1 MFKFDKRDAVGSALR
16 TPLERL
22 PTDAGEAFG
31 LAWQNSLRAGNTNS
45 IVYGLREEY
54 KTILDDIEKRTGK
67 TLINPANFLGMT
79 DSFEAA
85 KTGADPDVGGVK
97 AYQAQVS
104 TINEF
109 IARNQA
115 EFPDLKP
122 IIPQEV
128 MDTVI
133 KKGRAAREDWAIA
146 SEYAGTGADISGFLG
161 GMAGSAVDPPNI
173 AATVVGAMV
182 PGSMALR
189 PLMLREAGINAATE
203 VVLEPGKRDV
213 ANTLGFKRD
222 LGDFAADVGG
232 AAVFGAG
239 FSGALVGIGRGFSYL
254 RNLRNST
261 NPQERSAGIVGERT
275 LESILEDNPS
285 SYTARVASAESGGNL
300 AAKAATS
307 SATGKFQF
315 IESTWNELAGETGV
329 PRVTQGQPDPRLNEA
344 FQNTQMEAYTK
355 RSTAALTEAGLATN
369 NANLY
374 VTHFLGQKG
383 GVDFL
388 KGLEASP
395 NTPALA
401 LVDPDAVQANRSVF
415 YKKDGTPRTA
425 KEFYAWA
432 SKKVGVDDPTG
443 LPEQHIANYDK
454 SMQAMAEDATA
465 PDPGVIPGKAR
476 QPYVEGLEV
485 VDPNTLQVDARTF
498 QFKEGGDELGV
509 TDRLKGVEKWEPD
522 FAGVALVYERQD
534 GARFIADGHQR
545 LNLAK
550 RTGGA
555 LNARILREAD
565 GWTPEAVRVRAAV
578 KNIAEGTG
586 SPLDAA
592 RIMRAAKDAQL
603 PPLPPTS
610 ALVRQGRALAELA
623 DEPFQMV
630 VNGVVPENYGA
641 LVGRLLK
648 DPKLQE
654 AAIKVLNKTSPE
666 NAVQAEAIVRQ
677 VGETDVTTG
686 TQSSLFGDEVIT
698 ESLYL
703 ERAKV
708 MDAALKSLKKDKA
721 VFSTLVN
728 QADRIEGAGN
738 RLSRET
744 NMERMTQDGKVTDY
758 IQKLASRKGP
768 ISDALSDA
776 ARQLKEGGRPGD
788 ATRSFLQTV
797 RGAIDNGLDG
807 GSGGRDGGSLADG
820 QQLAQPAEIRAQQE
834 FFEKQPDD
842 FMDDL
847 INGQVDD
854 ALADGTLSRDMDI
867 YVEDGAGNM
876 VKTKVGA
883 IMDDLEADKV
893 MVAELTDC
901 VEGGTEVVA

>member
-22 PTDAGEAFG
+22 PTDAGEAFN
-31 LAWQNSLRAGNTNS
+31 LAWQNSLRAGNSNS
-45 IVYGLREEY
+45 ITYGLREEY
-54 KTILDDIEKRTGK
+54 APILDDLEKRTGK
-67 TLINPANFLGMT
+67 RLINPANFLGMS
-79 DSFEAA
+79 D
-85 KTGADPDVGGVK
+85 DPTSGK
-97 AYQAQVS
+97 AGYDAQVS
-104 TINEF
+104 KINEF

-122 IIPQEV
+122 VVADDVFQSV
-128 MDTVI
+128 V
-133 KKGRAAREDWAIA
+133 KKGRAAREEWATA
-146 SEYAGTGADISGFLG
+146 SEYAGTTATISGFFG
-161 GMAGSAVDPPNI
+161 SVAGSTTDPVNI
-173 AATVVGAMV
+173 AATAVGVMM
-182 PGSMALR
+182 PGSRALA
-189 PLMLREAGINAATE
+189 PMMGREAGINAVAE
-203 VVLEPGKRDV
+203 AALEPGKREV
-213 ANTLGFKRD
+213 ADTLGFKRD
-222 LGDFAADVGG
+222 LGDFATDVTG

-239 FSGALVGIGRGFSYL
+239 FAGATDMVGRGFSYM
-254 RNLRNST
+254 RGLRNSA
-261 NPQERSAGIVGERT
+261 NPQDRSAGIMGERA
-275 LESILEDNPS
+275 LESLVEDNPS
-285 SYTARVASAESGGNL
+285 SYVARVASAESGGNL

-315 IESTWNELAGETGV
+315 LESTWNDLANETGV
-329 PRVTQGQPDPRLNEA
+329 PRVTSGQPDPRLDES
-344 FQNTQMEAYTK
+344 FQNAQMEAYTK
-355 RSTAALTEAGLATN
+355 RSTTALQTAGLDVS

-374 VTHFLGQKG
+374 VTHFLGQQG

-388 KGLEASP
+388 KGLQASP
-395 NTPALA
+395 NVPAA
-401 LVDPDAVQANRSVF
+401 SLVSDEAVQANRSVF
-415 YKKDGTPRTA
+415 FKKDGTARTA
-425 KEFYAWA
+425 QEFYAWA
-432 SKKVGVDDPTG
+432 SKKVGVDNPTG
-443 LPEQHIANYDK
+443 LPEQHISNYDK

-476 QPYVEGLEV
+476 QPYIEGVEL

-522 FAGVALVYERQD
+522 FAGIALIYERAD
-534 GARFIADGHQR
+534 GGRFIADGHQR

-550 RTGGA
+550 RTGGIM
-555 LNARILREAD
+555 NARILREAD

-630 VNGVVPENYGA
+630 INGVVPENYGA
-641 LVGRLLK
+641 LVGRLIK
-648 DPKLQE
+648 DPKMQE

-666 NAVQAEAIVRQ
+666 NTTQAEAIVRQ

-728 QADRIEGAGN
+728 QAERIEGAGN

-744 NMERMTQDGKVTDY
+744 NMERMTQDAKVTDY

-776 ARQLKEGGRPGD
+776 ARALKEGGRPGD
-788 ATRSFLQTV
+788 ATRGFLKTV
-797 RGAIDNGLDG
+797 RGAIDDGLDG
-807 GSGGRDGGSLADG
+807 GSGGRDSGSLADS
-820 QQLAQPAEIRAQQE
+820 QRPLEPAEIRAQHD
-834 FFEKQPDD
+834 FLEKQPDD

-854 ALADGTLSRDMDI
+854 ALADGRLARDMDV
-867 YVEDGAGNM
+867 YVEDPSGIM
-876 VKTKVGA
+876 VKKKIGA
-883 IMDDLEADKV
+883 ILDDLEADKT
-893 MVAELTDC
+893 MVVELTDC
-901 VEGGTEVVA
+901 VEGGTEVAV